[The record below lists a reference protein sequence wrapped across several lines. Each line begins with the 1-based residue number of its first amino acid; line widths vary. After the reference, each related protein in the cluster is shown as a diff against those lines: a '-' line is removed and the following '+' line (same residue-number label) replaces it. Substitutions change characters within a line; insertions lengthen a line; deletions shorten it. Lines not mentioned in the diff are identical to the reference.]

1 MTAAWVAATVRGRAL
16 ARRRVGTV
24 RARRIAAA
32 PDLDTGLLLLAG
44 SAFDRVAVA
53 GTSLRTA
60 ERAVRA
66 EQLWE
71 LRVLAG
77 WMPAAGT
84 PLARALAARY
94 ELANIEARRDRLAG
108 RAVDPPF
115 PLGTLAISWPRLAAA
130 SSLDALRAELVA
142 SPWGDPGDGTATAL
156 HDALVVAW
164 LRMVAAAATGMST
177 VQRWVRAGA
186 ALLVARTVFV
196 LQQQPSEPLLRAVTP
211 LLGRRWAAARTTDEF
226 RAALPATARWV
237 LADVDG
243 PGQLWRAE
251 AQLRAQVEADGY
263 RMLREAIPGPGPVV
277 GALAVLA
284 VDGWRVRA
292 ALAAAAAGAGE
303 NEVLDVVA

>member
-16 ARRRVGTV
+16 ARRRVGTA

-32 PDLDTGLLLLAG
+32 PDLDTGLLLVAG

-53 GTSLRTA
+53 GTSLRAA
-60 ERAVRA
+60 EHAVRA

-77 WMPAAGT
+77 WMPAAGA

-94 ELANIEARRDRLAG
+94 ELANIEAHRDRLAG

-115 PLGTLAISWPRLAAA
+115 SLGTLAISWPRLAAT

-142 SPWGDPGDGTATAL
+142 SPWGDPGEGTATAL

-164 LRMVAAAATGMST
+164 LRMVATAAVGMST
-177 VQRWVRAGA
+177 VLRWVRAGA
-186 ALLVARTVFV
+186 ALLVARTVFG
-196 LQQQPSEPLLRAVTP
+196 LQQQPSGPLLRAVTP
-211 LLGRRWAAARTTDEF
+211 LLGRRWSAARTTDEF

-237 LADVDG
+237 LAGVDG

-263 RMLREAIPGPGPVV
+263 RMLREAIPGPRPVV